1 MSNNKLI
8 HGRVFGRVYI
18 RHGLSVCENGGLLT
32 GGGGVSYTR
41 VGLILR
47 FTVLLGIIN
56 NTELL
61 DSLATLNEL
70 IISSSNL
77 KAIQAFW
84 DSAGKNS
91 EFRRIFEVNSA
102 AKMRN
107 SAAKMRNS
115 VEKIQMFLSKNI
127 SIYRYKQ

>member
-1 MSNNKLI
+1 
-8 HGRVFGRVYI
+8 
-18 RHGLSVCENGGLLT
+18 
-32 GGGGVSYTR
+32 

-84 DSAGKNS
+84 DSAGKNG
-91 EFRRIFEVNSA
+91 EFRRIFEVNSAAKMTNSAAKMTNSA

-115 VEKIQMFLSKNI
+115 AEKIQMFLGSFQF
-127 SIYRYKQ
+127 R